1 MSKEVTAAGI
11 LQSLPKDSLDLQVS
25 EEHIAKIACQMRRWE
40 VYMPDL
46 IGEDAEAAEEEIKHD
61 YKNNYGRQKLEA
73 LRRGKASL
81 GVVPPIVESLLCFVK
96 LNS

>member
-61 YKNNYGRQKLEA
+61 YKNKRQKLEA